1 MMSANQ
7 DPFKKDREDSGVHTA
22 RVDGETIPLI
32 LTLREIRKTAKD
44 WQTFSSDNP
53 LMCVLHSEAHVRT
66 VRQLPLEIDPP
77 AHTEYRSIVEPIFK
91 RPKSDPAYAVAI
103 ERIINQALDQWFQA
117 NESEA
122 VRGLALPIQCHALAV
137 LLQMPE
143 AAAHEWIS
151 WGVHV
156 FHDRDDGNDAGPV
169 LKAYTQKQFERAK
182 EEPGNDFF
190 SILNEAEIQGRKLS
204 MEEKQGYANVTFA
217 GGRDTI
223 INTLSSIVAYVAEYP
238 ESLHFLREDEQHL
251 ITATEEFVRYV
262 SPLTAITRKCPHS
275 TALHDQ
281 TVAAGGRIGL
291 CWPSANRD
299 EDVFDQPDKVIL
311 NRKPNPH
318 VGFGFG
324 PHNCLGAPHAR
335 LVIRSFLKQ
344 LCNRI
349 ETMQLIEA
357 TPKVEQEETFSRM
370 SGYESVTVR
379 VTPR

>member
-1 MMSANQ
+1 MSANQ
-7 DPFKKDREDSGVHTA
+7 DPFKKDRENGGLHIA
-22 RVDGETIPLI
+22 QIDGESIPLI
-32 LTLREIRKTAKD
+32 LKLKEIRKTAKD
-44 WQTFSSDNP
+44 WQTYSSDNP

-77 AHTEYRSIVEPIFK
+77 QHTTYRALVEPMFK
-91 RPKSDPAYAVAI
+91 RPKTDPAYAVKI
-103 ERIINQALDQWFQA
+103 EHLINQALDCWFRDS
-117 NESEA
+117 EPEA

-143 AAAHEWIS
+143 SAADEWIS

-169 LKAYTQKQFERAK
+169 LEAYTKKQFERA
-182 EEPGNDFF
+182 ETNPGNDFF
-190 SILNEAEIQGRKLS
+190 SVLNAAQFQGRALS

-223 INTLSSIVAYVAEYP
+223 INTLSSIVAYLAEHP
-238 ESLHFLREDEQHL
+238 DALAFLREDEQHL

-262 SPLTAITRKCPHS
+262 SPLTAITRQCPHA

-281 TVAAGGRIGL
+281 SVEAGGRIGL

-299 EDVFDQPDKVIL
+299 EEIFKQPDRVIL
-311 NRKPNPH
+311 DRKPNPH

-335 LVIRSFLKQ
+335 LVIRSFLK
-344 LCNRI
+344 LFSERVETI
-349 ETMQLIEA
+349 ELINA
-357 TPKVEQEETFSRM
+357 IPKIEHEETFSRM
-370 SGYESVTVR
+370 SGYESVSVR